1 MALRGCPF
9 LNKLYLLKDVEL
21 HCSLCKYSGVTLHKH
36 AHVHITL
43 HTQHRVSI
51 PDLFPVQ
58 QLSAVNFII
67 SLIRLSQIKKKIMW
81 SSFPSSLRC
90 ICNRRKME
98 WICSIKL
105 MEVLWTV
112 LYAKGKTVPI
122 KLNRVA
128 KKKKKIT
135 KTLEIIFLTFSWCN
149 EGNMTL

>member
-21 HCSLCKYSGVTLHKH
+21 HCSLCKYSGVTLHIH

-58 QLSAVNFII
+58 SFSALNFII
-67 SLIRLSQIKKKIMW
+67 SLIRLSQIKKKKNQW

-128 KKKKKIT
+128 KT
-135 KTLEIIFLTFSWCN
+135 
-149 EGNMTL
+149 